1 MMEAGTVLGLL
12 LASVCASLP
21 TGNIPTFDEVVVAA
35 VQEQPVLQ
43 PAVLTLGVPADEPLV
58 ASPHRVIV
66 FGPPKTA
73 DGSEVLRA
81 ADGLFYVTAIVNGAP
96 VRFLLDTGASMVVLT
111 PEDARRAG
119 VAPEQEHFTA
129 SAETANGRTSMARV
143 MLDEI
148 IVGDKHV
155 AQVGAAVVQDN
166 LKVSLL
172 GQSWLSRLKAVTIT
186 GDRMVL
192 N

>member
-1 MMEAGTVLGLL
+1 MLTFL
-12 LASVCASLP
+12 LAGVCAALQPSELP
-21 TGNIPTFDEVVVAA
+21 RFDKVAIA
-35 VQEQPVLQ
+35 AQSDQPMTQ
-43 PAVLTLGVPADEPLV
+43 PAVMTREVPAV
-58 ASPHRVIV
+58 AAPAVAAHMIV
-66 FGPPKTA
+66 FGPPKSV
-73 DGSEVLRA
+73 DGSEVQRS

-111 PEDARRAG
+111 PDDARRAG
-119 VAPEQEHFTA
+119 VSPGREHFTA
-129 SAETANGRTSMARV
+129 RADTANGATVMARV

-148 IVGDKHV
+148 VVGDKRV
-155 AQVGAAVVQDN
+155 AQIGAAVVQDN

-172 GQSWLSRLKAVTIT
+172 GQNWFSRLKAVTIT